1 MSNEAI
7 CPYFKKTP
15 DDKRIV
21 CECAKF
27 KFPDIIAR
35 RELLYGFCAH
45 PTGYNNC
52 LLKQTMD
59 KYYYERKYGDEAI

>member
-1 MSNEAI
+1 MAFEAV
-7 CPYFKKTP
+7 CPYFKKMS
-15 DDKRIV
+15 DDRKID

-45 PTGYNNC
+45 PTGYNDC
-52 LLKQTMD
+52 ILKQAMD
-59 KYYYERKYGDEAI
+59 KYYYERKYKNETT